1 MEEQRRPTI
10 VAIVPMRH
18 HSERVPGKN
27 YRPFAGRPLYHRIV
41 EQFPAVPTIHR
52 VVIHPN
58 TPTILADAAVHSPQI
73 KVLARPPH
81 LRDGGTPMNDV
92 LLHTS
97 SLIPA

>member
-1 MEEQRRPTI
+1 MEEHRPAQRPTI

-41 EQFPAVPTIHR
+41 EQLLAVPTISR
-52 VVIHPN
+52 GVIDTDSPT
-58 TPTILADAAVHSPQI
+58 TPPDAAVHSPQV
-73 KVLARPPH
+73 KVLVRPPH

-97 SLIPA
+97 